1 MLIIVTAMAAVS
13 YISAL
18 ACARVLGA
26 IMPKLDHRAICIL
39 VLAFLAAMAL
49 TFTGFIGLFVFFLST
64 VLGMVTPLTE
74 IKKIHV
80 MGLLII
86 PLILYYFSW

>member
-39 VLAFLAAMAL
+39 VLAFLAAMTLA
-49 TFTGFIGLFVFFLST
+49 FTDFIGIFALFLST
-64 VLGMVTPLTE
+64 ILGLVAPLTG
-74 IKKIHV
+74 IKKIHA
-80 MGLLII
+80 MGVLMMPLII
-86 PLILYYFSW
+86 YYFSW